1 MLKDIYIAFNKI
13 IPKNKLFRNI
23 LIVILISLL
32 LTGICWNIGIFIC
45 IMMVLAVFC
54 SMTEYC
60 DIFSIKSMKENINK
74 LLNIDIMD
82 KIISFIKN
90 NLE

>member
-1 MLKDIYIAFNKI
+1 MLKDIYRALNKI
-13 IPKNKLFRNI
+13 IPKNKLYRNI

-45 IMMVLAVFC
+45 IMLVLAVFC

-74 LLNIDIMD
+74 LMNIDIMD

-90 NLE
+90 SVE

>member
-74 LLNIDIMD
+74 LMNIDIMD

>member
-13 IPKNKLFRNI
+13 IPKNKLYRNI

-45 IMMVLAVFC
+45 IMLVLAVFC

-60 DIFSIKSMKENINK
+60 DMFSIKSMKENINK
-74 LLNIDIMD
+74 LMNIDIMD

-90 NLE
+90 SVE

>member
-13 IPKNKLFRNI
+13 IPKNKLYRNI

-45 IMMVLAVFC
+45 IMLVLAVFC

-74 LLNIDIMD
+74 LMNIDIMD

-90 NLE
+90 SVE